1 MRRGLFLSGLL
12 LTLLLAACAGADAPA
27 ADQTPADRI
36 PSLTWLAP
44 EEPDAAEG
52 FALTRSEEG
61 YTLLTVAEDG
71 VFLVV
76 PEGQPVPEDL
86 PDGVT
91 PLCQPLSDVYL
102 AASAAMDMLV
112 KLDALDAVAF
122 SSLPAEDWTIPE
134 ARAAMENGTIV
145 YAGKY
150 SSPDFERICAGA
162 CGLAIENTMI
172 YHSPEIKEQ
181 LERFGVPVLA
191 DHASQET
198 TPLGRMEWIKVYGAL
213 FGKED
218 RAEAVYRTQAD
229 AIRSLGGEETGRTA
243 AFFYLSSNGEVK
255 VRRADDYIPQL
266 IRLAGGAYAFDD
278 LEETSGMSTMTL
290 QWEEF
295 YAAARDADVL
305 IYNSTVTEALP
316 DLEALLAKNDLLS
329 DFTAVQN
336 GEVYCTKENFYQAS
350 MELGDLAVD
359 LHAVLSGDIC
369 DLTYLYPLE

>member
-1 MRRGLFLSGLL
+1 MKRGLFLFGFFLSLL
-12 LTLLLAACAGADAPA
+12 LSACGGADAPA
-27 ADQTPADRI
+27 AEQRPADRI
-36 PSLTWLAP
+36 PPLTWLAP

-52 FALTRSEEG
+52 FTLTPSEEG

-86 PDGVT
+86 PEDIT
-91 PLCQPLSDVYL
+91 PLCQPLTAVYL
-102 AASAAMDMLV
+102 AASAATDMLV

-134 ARAAMENGTIV
+134 ARKAMENGEIV

-150 SSPDFERICAGA
+150 SAPDFERICAGG
-162 CGLAIENTMI
+162 CDLAVENTMI
-172 YHSPEIKEQ
+172 YHSPEIREQ
-181 LERFGVPVLA
+181 LERFGVPVLV

-213 FGKED
+213 LGKEAQAD
-218 RAEAVYRTQAD
+218 AVYRTQAD
-229 AIRSLGGEETGRTA
+229 AIRSLGEEETGRTV

-266 IRLAGGAYAFDD
+266 IRLAGGTYVFDD
-278 LEETSGMSTMTL
+278 LEATSGMSTMTL

-359 LHAVLSGDIC
+359 LHTVLVGD
-369 DLTYLYPLE
+369 DAALTYLYPLE